1 LAGQLVKILCY
12 TDLQVDPRD
21 LFWHRDLGLLTKAF
35 RKLGHN
41 AWLVVHPAGESTRHP
56 PLVTR
61 QDPVIW
67 ASPAD
72 VRSPSWWQ
80 SHQPD
85 LVIFGLWTRPKYDSI
100 RRAALS
106 ATPRIIERAD
116 SDGMRT
122 ASCGLISYL
131 KRRYDFCRDLL
142 GKAPLGVAT
151 LAALGYAAACVAAT
165 PWMERRLSRTLKL
178 LPALTVETPTALSLW
193 RGLASRIG
201 GIPSRVHLVP
211 HPVQSRLFELRGR
224 LKKRNRIIAV
234 GRWRSYQKNFPRLL
248 MLLRG
253 FLPNHPDWS
262 ALVVGIG
269 KPAGFHQPRLS
280 FLPSLSPP
288 RLASQMKASRVLLF
302 TSRYEGC
309 LLAGAEAL
317 LAGCAVIGP
326 KEVSCSSFYR
336 SFCKYSPVLLSKN
349 GLVLAGDRPADFGF
363 RSLQPQVL
371 LAKRV
376 FSPEAV
382 ARKMLRIARCLGVST
397 CKD

>member
-1 LAGQLVKILCY
+1 MKVLCY
-12 TDLQVDPRD
+12 TDLTIAPKD

-41 AWLVVHPAGESTRHP
+41 AWLVVHPASESASKIQNP
-56 PLVTR
+56 KSKISK
-61 QDPVIW
+61 DPVIW
-67 ASPAD
+67 AFPSD

-80 SHQPD
+80 SHKPD
-85 LVIFGLWTRPKYDSI
+85 LVILGLWTRPKYDPI

-131 KRRYDFCRDLL
+131 KRRYDFCRDFL
-142 GKAPLGVAT
+142 GRTPLF
-151 LAALGYAAACVAAT
+151 LAAPAAAMYAAACVIAT
-165 PWMERRLSRTLKL
+165 PWMEWRLSRTLRF
-178 LPALTVETPTALSLW
+178 LPALTVETPAALASW
-193 RGLASRIG
+193 SGLARRIG
-201 GIPSRVHLVP
+201 GLPSRIHLVP
-211 HPVQSRLFELRGR
+211 HPVQSKFFELSGNPR
-224 LKKRNRIIAV
+224 KKNRIIAV

-248 MLLRG
+248 MLLKA
-253 FLPNHPDWS
+253 FLPDHPAWS

-326 KEVSCSSFYR
+326 QEVPCSSFYQ
-336 SFCKYSPVLLSKN
+336 SFYKRSPVFLSKN
-349 GLVLAGDRPADFGF
+349 RLVLAGDRRADFRF

-382 ARKMLRIARCLGVST
+382 ARKLLGIARCLGFST